1 MASYK
6 GHLALACP
14 LGAAYAAG
22 AVLYYDCDWGVAGL
36 GAGLTALGGLLPDLD
51 SDSGVP
57 VRELFSAA
65 ACIVPLLAHRRIDH
79 LTHTHEQALVVMVGV
94 YLFIRYVLGHIFK
107 GWTSHRGM
115 FHSLP
120 AMCIAGLC
128 VYLLDREASE
138 WTRLFLAGGVML
150 GFLSH
155 LVLDEIYAVDFSGA
169 RLKFN
174 QFAGS
179 AVKFRSKSW
188 SATLFCYAL
197 LGGLG
202 YLAWLDYTGQR

>member
-6 GHLALACP
+6 GHLMLACP

-22 AVLYYDCDWGVAGL
+22 AVLCYDRDWGEAGL

-51 SDSGVP
+51 SDSGLP
-57 VRELFSAA
+57 VRELFGAA
-65 ACIVPLLAHRRIDH
+65 ACMTPLLIHRRIDH
-79 LTHTHEQALVVMVGV
+79 LTQTHEQALVVMAGV
-94 YLFIRYVLGHIFK
+94 FLFIRYVIAPIFK
-107 GWTSHRGM
+107 RWTSHRGM

-120 AMCIAGLC
+120 AMLIAGLC
-128 VYLLDREASE
+128 VYLADREATE
-138 WTRLFLAGGVML
+138 WERLYLAGGVML

-155 LVLDEIYAVDFSGA
+155 LVLDEFYAVDFSGM

-174 QFAGS
+174 QFAGT
-179 AVKFRSKSW
+179 AVKLTSKSW
-188 SATLFCYAL
+188 GATMACYAL

-202 YLAWLDYTGQR
+202 YLAWLDYAGLR